1 MEETNWQ
8 RANLWKSWSLRS
20 DPRKFL
26 MTVRN
31 RKNEEFRTNAI
42 LNFCASK
49 PEKKNDDTESE
60 EIEFTNCKNLF
71 KVTMNRIPLQPIGG
85 ALAIFA

>member
-26 MTVRN
+26 TTVRIK
-31 RKNEEFRTNAI
+31 KNEEFRTNAI
-42 LNFCASK
+42 LNFCAFK
-49 PEKKNDDTESE
+49 PEKNDDTESKK
-60 EIEFTNCKNLF
+60 IEFTNCKNLF
-71 KVTMNRIPLQPIGG
+71 KVTINRIPLQPMGG